1 MTEDMLYEDS
11 SKIFVDVRFVLIG
24 FDPLR
29 KEQIRSKL
37 VEGGGVDAGK
47 YGPDCTHLIVD
58 SIIYDD
64 PICVS
69 ARRVGKIVVTSLWVA
84 HSFDLGMPVDHHSV
98 MYRPPRNL
106 NGIPGAKSL
115 IVCLT
120 GYQRQDRDDIMTM
133 VGLMGANF
141 SKPLVANKVTH
152 LICYKFEGEKYELA
166 KKMKTIKLVNHQ
178 WLEDCLKSWE
188 ILSEAE
194 YAKSGYELDMME
206 AEAKDSEDENE
217 GIAANRSAETIAI
230 MGPEYPKSPNQFL
243 VKQEASTNI
252 SDLNIFRGLSGLG
265 NTKELSLSAS
275 KQSKSDQVPAFE
287 ESPNRHDE
295 MLNSNFCRTKEEPP
309 SSMQQN
315 GSDLVSVSNSAR
327 KSPHSC
333 SSREFPRKFSSP
345 MTSEH
350 MKSYSGSPAAT
361 EAGIG
366 YDCFNLSSQRGLEK
380 SELGVKTPK
389 NLSFS
394 GKGQSSRL
402 PEKRNMGISD
412 SSFKSPRTGNNP
424 ESIPDGYLTANRSE
438 ELINSSKLHSLSHG
452 GSHLLSTNPA
462 PHLDKG
468 VTLETMQHYDSTIS
482 NPATLSTGQGHDED
496 APQSSTCMMMGSK
509 GTSHATVDVSGP
521 LDERHD
527 VPSPVNE
534 RRDTL
539 KSNVLSEFN
548 KAGDDSMSGSKTLK
562 KRSLSKKT
570 LGSRQSLGK
579 GDGRNQKGSLLINKT
594 VLTNDSAASSSGG
607 REETEHQNILSST
620 KGEVLPADNA
630 DSSKEIERNN
640 FLNSEK
646 ESAKTNESLNDDTEA
661 PEDQEDE
668 ELNVLREKSTGTE
681 AQHSGLQSAEKKINA
696 NKMVHKNDRKD
707 IAKSLSTESN
717 EFETQKTSSGKETKL
732 SQSTSVGKASEEKVP
747 EGPKCLKKNSKK
759 TNLATKRAAASVE
772 GALSTESNE
781 FETQKTSSGKETKL
795 SQSTSVGKASEEKVP
810 EGPKCLKKNSK
821 KTNLATKR
829 AAASVEGA
837 LSTESNEFETQKTS
851 GKETKLSKST
861 SVGKA
866 SEEKVPEGP
875 KCLKKN
881 SKKTNL
887 ATKRAAASVEGALST
902 ESNEF
907 ETQKTS
913 GKETKLSKSTSV
925 GKASEEK
932 VPEGPKCL
940 KKNSKKTNLATKRAA
955 ASVEGALSTESNE
968 FETQKT
974 SSGKETKLS
983 QSTSVGKA
991 SEEKVPEG
999 PKCLKKNSKKTNLAT
1014 KRAAASVEGTERK
1027 KCRTDRN
1034 KVEAKKGKGFP
1045 SETGKATVISTE
1057 NQLKSSMDVEKENM
1071 SVIGLQN
1078 AGDNEHEADRSSPSD
1093 KKSRSL
1099 KVTEVQSEP
1108 RWFIVSGHRL
1118 QRKEF
1123 QQVIKRLKGKVCRD
1137 SHHWSYQATH
1147 FIVPA
1152 PVRRTEKFFAA
1163 ASSGRWILK
1172 TDYLTACVEAGKLL
1186 DEEPYEWHK
1195 KGLTED
1201 LAINLEAPRKWR
1213 LLRERTGH
1221 GALYGMR
1228 IIIYGDCIVPPLDTL
1243 KCAVKAGDGII
1254 LATSPPYSRFL
1265 ESGVDFAIVSE
1276 VMPRCDKWVQEFLRH
1291 EIPCVLPDYLV
1302 TYVCKP
1308 GYTLNNYVQYNTH
1321 SWAERSLKKHI
1332 NRLEEIVEEMEPS
1345 DDSSNDIA
1353 CQVCGSPDRGEVM
1366 LICGDESGS
1375 LGCGIGMHV
1384 DCCDPPLECVPE
1396 EDWFCPECSKNISNT
1411 STKRKSKKGTSNS
1424 KKKKK

>member
-194 YAKSGYELDMME
+194 YDKSGYELEMME

-230 MGPEYPKSPNQFL
+230 MGPENPKSPNQFL

-496 APQSSTCMMMGSK
+496 APQSSTCMIMGSK
-509 GTSHATVDVSGP
+509 GTSHATVDVSGT

-594 VLTNDSAASSSGG
+594 VLMNDSAASSSGG

-696 NKMVHKNDRKD
+696 NKMVNKNDRKD

-717 EFETQKTSSGKETKL
+717 EFETQKTSSGKETKLSKSTSVGKASEEKVPEGPKCLKKNCKKTNLATKRAAASVEGALSTESNEFETQKTSGKETKL

-781 FETQKTSSGKETKL
+781 FETQKT
-795 SQSTSVGKASEEKVP
+795 
-810 EGPKCLKKNSK
+810 
-821 KTNLATKR
+821 
-829 AAASVEGA
+829 
-837 LSTESNEFETQKTS
+837 
-851 GKETKLSKST
+851 
-861 SVGKA
+861 
-866 SEEKVPEGP
+866 
-875 KCLKKN
+875 
-881 SKKTNL
+881 
-887 ATKRAAASVEGALST
+887 
-902 ESNEF
+902 
-907 ETQKTS
+907 
-913 GKETKLSKSTSV
+913 
-925 GKASEEK
+925 
-932 VPEGPKCL
+932 
-940 KKNSKKTNLATKRAA
+940 
-955 ASVEGALSTESNE
+955 
-968 FETQKT
+968 
-974 SSGKETKLS
+974 SGKETKLS

-1078 AGDNEHEADRSSPSD
+1078 AGDNEHEAVRSSPSD

-1152 PVRRTEKFFAA
+1152 PVRRTEKFFGA

-1243 KCAVKAGDGII
+1243 KRAVKAGDGII

-1411 STKRKSKKGTSNS
+1411 STKRKFKKGTSNS

>member
-1 MTEDMLYEDS
+1 MTQDMLYEDS
-11 SKIFVDVRFVLIG
+11 SKIFVGVRFVLIG
-24 FDPLR
+24 FDPHR
-29 KEQIRSKL
+29 KEQIQSKL

-69 ARRVGKIVVTSLWVA
+69 ARRVGKTVVTSLWVA

-188 ILSEAE
+188 ILSEAD
-194 YAKSGYELDMME
+194 YDKSGYELEMME

-217 GIAANRSAETIAI
+217 GIAANRSTETIAI
-230 MGPEYPKSPNQFL
+230 MGPENPKSPNQFL

-252 SDLNIFRGLSGLG
+252 SGLNTSRGSSGLA
-265 NTKELSLSAS
+265 NRKELSLSAS

-366 YDCFNLSSQRGLEK
+366 FDCFNLSSQKGLEK
-380 SELGVKTPK
+380 SELGVNTPK

-394 GKGQSSRL
+394 GKGQSSKL

-412 SSFKSPRTGNNP
+412 SSFNSPRAGNNF

-438 ELINSSKLHSLSHG
+438 ELINSSKLHSLSHK
-452 GSHLLSTNPA
+452 GSHLLSRNPA

-496 APQSSTCMMMGSK
+496 APQSSTYMIVGLK
-509 GTSHATVDVSGP
+509 ETSHAAVDVSGP

-539 KSNVLSEFN
+539 KSNVLAEFN
-548 KAGDDSMSGSKTLK
+548 KAGDDSVSGSKTLK

-607 REETEHQNILSST
+607 REETEHQNILSAK

-646 ESAKTNESLNDDTEA
+646 ESAETNESLNDDTEA

-696 NKMVHKNDRKD
+696 NKVVNKNERED

-732 SQSTSVGKASEEKVP
+732 SKSTSVGKASEENVP
-747 EGPKCLKKNSKK
+747 EGPKCMKKNTKK

-772 GALSTESNE
+772 DA
-781 FETQKTSSGKETKL
+781 
-795 SQSTSVGKASEEKVP
+795 
-810 EGPKCLKKNSK
+810 
-821 KTNLATKR
+821 
-829 AAASVEGA
+829 
-837 LSTESNEFETQKTS
+837 
-851 GKETKLSKST
+851 
-861 SVGKA
+861 
-866 SEEKVPEGP
+866 
-875 KCLKKN
+875 
-881 SKKTNL
+881 
-887 ATKRAAASVEGALST
+887 
-902 ESNEF
+902 
-907 ETQKTS
+907 
-913 GKETKLSKSTSV
+913 
-925 GKASEEK
+925 
-932 VPEGPKCL
+932 
-940 KKNSKKTNLATKRAA
+940 
-955 ASVEGALSTESNE
+955 
-968 FETQKT
+968 
-974 SSGKETKLS
+974 
-983 QSTSVGKA
+983 
-991 SEEKVPEG
+991 
-999 PKCLKKNSKKTNLAT
+999 
-1014 KRAAASVEGTERK
+1014 ERK

-1034 KVEAKKGKGFP
+1034 KVEVKKGKGSP
-1045 SETGKATVISTE
+1045 SETGKASVISTE

-1071 SVIGLQN
+1071 PVIGLQN
-1078 AGDNEHEADRSSPSD
+1078 ASHSEHEADRSSPYD
-1093 KKSRSL
+1093 TKSRSL

-1137 SHHWSYQATH
+1137 SHQWSYQATH

-1163 ASSGRWILK
+1163 ASSGRWILN
-1172 TDYLTACVEAGKLL
+1172 TDYLTASVEAGKLL

-1195 KGLTED
+1195 KGFTED

-1221 GALYGMR
+1221 GALYGMK

-1243 KCAVKAGDGII
+1243 KRAVKAGDGII

-1308 GYTLNNYVQYNTH
+1308 GYTLSNYVQYNTH
-1321 SWAERSLKKHI
+1321 SWAERSLKKHV

-1384 DCCDPPLECVPE
+1384 DCCDPPLECIPE
-1396 EDWFCPECSKNISNT
+1396 EDWFCPECSKNMSNT
-1411 STKRKSKKGTSNS
+1411 STKRKSNKGTSTS

>member
-1 MTEDMLYEDS
+1 MTQDMLYEDS
-11 SKIFVDVRFVLIG
+11 SKIFVGVRFVLIG
-24 FDPLR
+24 FVSLR

-47 YGPDCTHLIVD
+47 YGPDCTHLIID
-58 SIIYDD
+58 SVIYDD

-152 LICYKFEGEKYELA
+152 LVCYKFEGEKYELA

-194 YAKSGYELDMME
+194 YDKSGYEMEMME

-217 GIAANRSAETIAI
+217 GITANRSAETIAI
-230 MGPEYPKSPNQFL
+230 MGPENPKSPNQFL

-252 SDLNIFRGLSGLG
+252 SELKNTFRGLPGLG

-345 MTSEH
+345 MTSEL
-350 MKSYSGSPAAT
+350 MKSYAGSPAAT

-366 YDCFNLSSQRGLEK
+366 FDCFNLSSQRGLEK

-438 ELINSSKLHSLSHG
+438 ELINSSKLNSLSHG
-452 GSHLLSTNPA
+452 GSHLLSRNPT

-468 VTLETMQHYDSTIS
+468 VTLETMQHHDSTIS

-496 APQSSTCMMMGSK
+496 APQSSTCMIMGLK

-534 RRDTL
+534 RRDTP
-539 KSNVLSEFN
+539 KSNVLAEFN
-548 KAGDDSMSGSKTLK
+548 KAGDDSMLESKTLK

-668 ELNVLREKSTGTE
+668 ELNVLREKSTETE
-681 AQHSGLQSAEKKINA
+681 AQHSGLQSVEKKINA
-696 NKMVHKNDRKD
+696 NKVVNKNDRKH

-717 EFETQKTSSGKETKL
+717 EFETQRTS
-732 SQSTSVGKASEEKVP
+732 
-747 EGPKCLKKNSKK
+747 
-759 TNLATKRAAASVE
+759 
-772 GALSTESNE
+772 
-781 FETQKTSSGKETKL
+781 
-795 SQSTSVGKASEEKVP
+795 
-810 EGPKCLKKNSK
+810 
-821 KTNLATKR
+821 
-829 AAASVEGA
+829 
-837 LSTESNEFETQKTS
+837 S

-887 ATKRAAASVEGALST
+887 ATKRAAASVEGA
-902 ESNEF
+902 
-907 ETQKTS
+907 
-913 GKETKLSKSTSV
+913 
-925 GKASEEK
+925 
-932 VPEGPKCL
+932 
-940 KKNSKKTNLATKRAA
+940 
-955 ASVEGALSTESNE
+955 
-968 FETQKT
+968 
-974 SSGKETKLS
+974 
-983 QSTSVGKA
+983 
-991 SEEKVPEG
+991 
-999 PKCLKKNSKKTNLAT
+999 
-1014 KRAAASVEGTERK
+1014 ERK
-1027 KCRTDRN
+1027 KCRTDGI
-1034 KVEAKKGKGFP
+1034 KVEAKKGKRSP

-1057 NQLKSSMDVEKENM
+1057 NQLKNSMDVEKENVP
-1071 SVIGLQN
+1071 VIGLQN
-1078 AGDNEHEADRSSPSD
+1078 ASYNEHEADRSSPYD

-1099 KVTEVQSEP
+1099 QVTKVQSEP

-1137 SHHWSYQATH
+1137 SHQWSYPATH

-1243 KCAVKAGDGII
+1243 KRAVKAGDGII

-1276 VMPRCDKWVQEFLRH
+1276 VMPRCDRWVQEFLRY

-1321 SWAERSLKKHI
+1321 SWAERSLKKHV

-1384 DCCDPPLECVPE
+1384 DCCDPLLECVPE

-1411 STKRKSKKGTSNS
+1411 STKRKSKKGTSTS

>member
-1 MTEDMLYEDS
+1 MTQDMLYEDS
-11 SKIFVDVRFVLIG
+11 SKIFVGVRFVLIG
-24 FDPLR
+24 FDSLR
-29 KEQIRSKL
+29 KAQIRSKL

-152 LICYKFEGEKYELA
+152 LVCYKFEGEKYELA

-194 YAKSGYELDMME
+194 YDKSGYELEMME

-217 GIAANRSAETIAI
+217 GIAANRPAETIAI
-230 MGPEYPKSPNQFL
+230 MGPENPKSPNQFL

-252 SDLNIFRGLSGLG
+252 SELKNTVRGLPGLG

-345 MTSEH
+345 MTSEL
-350 MKSYSGSPAAT
+350 MKSYAGSPAAT

-366 YDCFNLSSQRGLEK
+366 FDCFNLSSQRGLEK

-438 ELINSSKLHSLSHG
+438 ELINSSKLNSLSHG
-452 GSHLLSTNPA
+452 GSHLLSRDPT

-468 VTLETMQHYDSTIS
+468 VTLETMQHHDSTIS
-482 NPATLSTGQGHDED
+482 NPATLSTEQGHDED
-496 APQSSTCMMMGSK
+496 APQSSTCMIMGSK

-534 RRDTL
+534 RRDTP
-539 KSNVLSEFN
+539 KSNVLAEFN
-548 KAGDDSMSGSKTLK
+548 KAGDDSMLESKTLK

-579 GDGRNQKGSLLINKT
+579 RDGRNQKGSLLINKT
-594 VLTNDSAASSSGG
+594 VLTNDSAASSSGR
-607 REETEHQNILSST
+607 REETEHQNIVSST

-668 ELNVLREKSTGTE
+668 ELNVLREKSTDTE

-696 NKMVHKNDRKD
+696 NKVVNKNDRKD

-717 EFETQKTSSGKETKL
+717 EFEIQRTS
-732 SQSTSVGKASEEKVP
+732 
-747 EGPKCLKKNSKK
+747 
-759 TNLATKRAAASVE
+759 
-772 GALSTESNE
+772 
-781 FETQKTSSGKETKL
+781 
-795 SQSTSVGKASEEKVP
+795 
-810 EGPKCLKKNSK
+810 
-821 KTNLATKR
+821 
-829 AAASVEGA
+829 
-837 LSTESNEFETQKTS
+837 S

-887 ATKRAAASVEGALST
+887 ATKRAAASVEGA
-902 ESNEF
+902 
-907 ETQKTS
+907 
-913 GKETKLSKSTSV
+913 
-925 GKASEEK
+925 
-932 VPEGPKCL
+932 
-940 KKNSKKTNLATKRAA
+940 
-955 ASVEGALSTESNE
+955 
-968 FETQKT
+968 
-974 SSGKETKLS
+974 
-983 QSTSVGKA
+983 
-991 SEEKVPEG
+991 
-999 PKCLKKNSKKTNLAT
+999 
-1014 KRAAASVEGTERK
+1014 ERK

-1034 KVEAKKGKGFP
+1034 KVEAKKGKGSP
-1045 SETGKATVISTE
+1045 SETAKATVISTE
-1057 NQLKSSMDVEKENM
+1057 NQLKNSMDVEKENVP
-1071 SVIGLQN
+1071 VIGLQN
-1078 AGDNEHEADRSSPSD
+1078 ASHNEREADRSSPYD

-1099 KVTEVQSEP
+1099 QVTKVQSEP

-1137 SHHWSYQATH
+1137 SHQWSYQATH
-1147 FIVPA
+1147 FIVPT

-1172 TDYLTACVEAGKLL
+1172 TDYLTACVEARKLL
-1186 DEEPYEWHK
+1186 DEEQYEWHK

-1243 KCAVKAGDGII
+1243 KRAVKAGDGII

-1276 VMPRCDKWVQEFLRH
+1276 VMPRCDKWVQEFLRY

-1321 SWAERSLKKHI
+1321 SWAERSLKKHV

-1353 CQVCGSPDRGEVM
+1353 CQVCGSLDRGEVM

-1411 STKRKSKKGTSNS
+1411 STKRKSKKGTSTS
-1424 KKKKK
+1424 KKKKR

>member
-37 VEGGGVDAGK
+37 VEGGGVDAVK

-194 YAKSGYELDMME
+194 YDKSGYELEMME

-230 MGPEYPKSPNQFL
+230 MGPENPKNPNQFL
-243 VKQEASTNI
+243 VKQEASTSI

-438 ELINSSKLHSLSHG
+438 ELINSSKLNSLSHG
-452 GSHLLSTNPA
+452 GSHLLSRNPA

-468 VTLETMQHYDSTIS
+468 VTLETMQHHDSTIS

-496 APQSSTCMMMGSK
+496 APQSSTCMIMGSK

-534 RRDTL
+534 RRDTP
-539 KSNVLSEFN
+539 KSNVLAEFN
-548 KAGDDSMSGSKTLK
+548 KAGDDSMLESKTLK

-607 REETEHQNILSST
+607 REEREHQNIVSST

-646 ESAKTNESLNDDTEA
+646 ESAKTNKSLNDDTEA

-668 ELNVLREKSTGTE
+668 ELNVLREKSTDTE

-696 NKMVHKNDRKD
+696 NKVVNKNDRKD

-717 EFETQKTSSGKETKL
+717 EFETQRTS
-732 SQSTSVGKASEEKVP
+732 
-747 EGPKCLKKNSKK
+747 
-759 TNLATKRAAASVE
+759 
-772 GALSTESNE
+772 
-781 FETQKTSSGKETKL
+781 
-795 SQSTSVGKASEEKVP
+795 
-810 EGPKCLKKNSK
+810 
-821 KTNLATKR
+821 
-829 AAASVEGA
+829 
-837 LSTESNEFETQKTS
+837 S

-887 ATKRAAASVEGALST
+887 ATKRAAASVEGA
-902 ESNEF
+902 
-907 ETQKTS
+907 
-913 GKETKLSKSTSV
+913 
-925 GKASEEK
+925 
-932 VPEGPKCL
+932 
-940 KKNSKKTNLATKRAA
+940 
-955 ASVEGALSTESNE
+955 
-968 FETQKT
+968 
-974 SSGKETKLS
+974 
-983 QSTSVGKA
+983 
-991 SEEKVPEG
+991 
-999 PKCLKKNSKKTNLAT
+999 
-1014 KRAAASVEGTERK
+1014 ERK

-1034 KVEAKKGKGFP
+1034 KVEAKKGKGSP

-1057 NQLKSSMDVEKENM
+1057 NQLKNSMDVEKENVP
-1071 SVIGLQN
+1071 VIGLQN
-1078 AGDNEHEADRSSPSD
+1078 ASHNEREADRSSPYD

-1099 KVTEVQSEP
+1099 QVTKVQSEP

-1137 SHHWSYQATH
+1137 SHQWSYQATH

-1243 KCAVKAGDGII
+1243 KRAVKAGDGII

-1321 SWAERSLKKHI
+1321 SWAERSLKKHV

-1411 STKRKSKKGTSNS
+1411 STKRKSKKGTSTS
-1424 KKKKK
+1424 KKKKR

>member
-1 MTEDMLYEDS
+1 MTQDMLYEDS
-11 SKIFVDVRFVLIG
+11 SKIFVGVRFVLIG
-24 FDPLR
+24 FDSLR

-152 LICYKFEGEKYELA
+152 LVCYKFEGEKYELA

-194 YAKSGYELDMME
+194 YDKSGYELEMME

-217 GIAANRSAETIAI
+217 GIAANRPAETIAI
-230 MGPEYPKSPNQFL
+230 MGPENPKSPNQFL

-252 SDLNIFRGLSGLG
+252 SELKNTVRGLPGLG

-345 MTSEH
+345 MTSEL
-350 MKSYSGSPAAT
+350 MKSYAGSPAAT

-366 YDCFNLSSQRGLEK
+366 FDCFNLSSQRGLEK

-438 ELINSSKLHSLSHG
+438 ELINSSKLNSLSHG
-452 GSHLLSTNPA
+452 GSHLLSRDPT

-468 VTLETMQHYDSTIS
+468 VTLETMQHHDSTIS
-482 NPATLSTGQGHDED
+482 NPATLSTEQGHDED
-496 APQSSTCMMMGSK
+496 APQSSTCMIMGSK

-534 RRDTL
+534 RRDTP
-539 KSNVLSEFN
+539 KSNVLAEFN
-548 KAGDDSMSGSKTLK
+548 KAGADSMLESKTLK

-579 GDGRNQKGSLLINKT
+579 RDGRNQKGSLLINKT
-594 VLTNDSAASSSGG
+594 VLTNDSAASSSGR
-607 REETEHQNILSST
+607 REETEHQNIVSST

-668 ELNVLREKSTGTE
+668 ELNVLREKSTDTE

-696 NKMVHKNDRKD
+696 NKVVNKNDRKD

-717 EFETQKTSSGKETKL
+717 EFEIQRTS
-732 SQSTSVGKASEEKVP
+732 
-747 EGPKCLKKNSKK
+747 
-759 TNLATKRAAASVE
+759 
-772 GALSTESNE
+772 
-781 FETQKTSSGKETKL
+781 
-795 SQSTSVGKASEEKVP
+795 
-810 EGPKCLKKNSK
+810 
-821 KTNLATKR
+821 
-829 AAASVEGA
+829 
-837 LSTESNEFETQKTS
+837 S

-887 ATKRAAASVEGALST
+887 ATKRAAASVEGA
-902 ESNEF
+902 
-907 ETQKTS
+907 
-913 GKETKLSKSTSV
+913 
-925 GKASEEK
+925 
-932 VPEGPKCL
+932 
-940 KKNSKKTNLATKRAA
+940 
-955 ASVEGALSTESNE
+955 
-968 FETQKT
+968 
-974 SSGKETKLS
+974 
-983 QSTSVGKA
+983 
-991 SEEKVPEG
+991 
-999 PKCLKKNSKKTNLAT
+999 
-1014 KRAAASVEGTERK
+1014 ERK

-1034 KVEAKKGKGFP
+1034 KVEAKKGKGSP
-1045 SETGKATVISTE
+1045 SETAKATVISTE
-1057 NQLKSSMDVEKENM
+1057 NQLKNSMDVEKENVP
-1071 SVIGLQN
+1071 VIGLQN
-1078 AGDNEHEADRSSPSD
+1078 ASHNEREADRSSPYD

-1099 KVTEVQSEP
+1099 QVTKVQSEP

-1137 SHHWSYQATH
+1137 SHQWSYQATH

-1186 DEEPYEWHK
+1186 DEEQYEWHK

-1243 KCAVKAGDGII
+1243 KRAVKAGDGII

-1276 VMPRCDKWVQEFLRH
+1276 VMPRCDKWVQEFLRY

-1321 SWAERSLKKHI
+1321 SWAERSLKKHV

-1353 CQVCGSPDRGEVM
+1353 CQVCGSLDRGEVM

-1411 STKRKSKKGTSNS
+1411 STKRKSKKGTSTS
-1424 KKKKK
+1424 KKKKR

>member
-1 MTEDMLYEDS
+1 MLYEDS
-11 SKIFVDVRFVLIG
+11 SKIFVGVRFVLIG
-24 FDPLR
+24 FDPFG
-29 KEQIRSKL
+29 KAQIRSKL
-37 VEGGGVDAGK
+37 VEGGGVDEGK

-58 SIIYDD
+58 NIIYDD

-98 MYRPPRNL
+98 MYRPPKNL

-188 ILSEAE
+188 ILSEAA
-194 YAKSGYELDMME
+194 YDKSGYELEMME

-217 GIAANRSAETIAI
+217 GIAANRSGETIAI
-230 MGPEYPKSPNQFL
+230 MGPENPKSPNQFL

-252 SDLNIFRGLSGLG
+252 SDLNSFRGLSGLG
-265 NTKELSLSAS
+265 NTNELSFSAS

-287 ESPNRHDE
+287 ESPNRHAE
-295 MLNSNFCRTKEEPP
+295 MLNSNFCRTIEEPP

-315 GSDLVSVSNSAR
+315 GSDLVSVLNSSR

-333 SSREFPRKFSSP
+333 SSREIPRKFSSP
-345 MTSEH
+345 IISEQ
-350 MKSYSGSPAAT
+350 MKSYAGRPATT
-361 EAGIG
+361 EAGMG
-366 YDCFNLSSQRGLEK
+366 FDCFNLSSQRGPEK
-380 SELGVKTPK
+380 SELGVKTPN

-402 PEKRNMGISD
+402 PEKRKMGISD
-412 SSFKSPRTGNNP
+412 SSFKSPRTGNNS
-424 ESIPDGYLTANRSE
+424 ESIPDGYLTTNRSE
-438 ELINSSKLHSLSHG
+438 ELINTSKLHSLSHE
-452 GSHLLSTNPA
+452 GSHLLSRNPA

-468 VTLETMQHYDSTIS
+468 VTLDSMQNHDSTIS
-482 NPATLSTGQGHDED
+482 NHATLSTRQGHDED
-496 APQSSTCMMMGSK
+496 APRSGTCMIMRSK
-509 GTSHATVDVSGP
+509 GTSHATVDVSGL

-527 VPSPVNE
+527 VPSPVVE
-534 RRDTL
+534 RRDAL
-539 KSNVLSEFN
+539 KSNVLAEFD
-548 KAGDDSMSGSKTLK
+548 KAGDDFFSGSKTLK

-570 LGSRQSLGK
+570 FGSRQSLGK
-579 GDGRNQKGSLLINKT
+579 GDGRNQKGSLLISKT
-594 VLTNDSAASSSGG
+594 VLMNDLAASSSGG

-620 KGEVLPADNA
+620 KGEVLPEDNA
-630 DSSKEIERNN
+630 DPSKEIEINS

-646 ESAKTNESLNDDTEA
+646 EAAKTNESLNDDTEA

-668 ELNVLREKSTGTE
+668 ELNVLREKSTDTE
-681 AQHSGLQSAEKKINA
+681 AQHSGLQSVEKKTNG
-696 NKMVHKNDRKD
+696 NKVVNKNDRKD
-707 IAKSLSTESN
+707 IAKRLSTENNKS
-717 EFETQKTSSGKETKL
+717 ETQKTFSGKEIKL
-732 SQSTSVGKASEEKVP
+732 NVSTSVGKASEEKVP
-747 EGPKCLKKNSKK
+747 KGQKSLKKNSKK
-759 TNLATKRAAASVE
+759 TNLATKRAAVSVE
-772 GALSTESNE
+772 GA
-781 FETQKTSSGKETKL
+781 
-795 SQSTSVGKASEEKVP
+795 
-810 EGPKCLKKNSK
+810 
-821 KTNLATKR
+821 
-829 AAASVEGA
+829 
-837 LSTESNEFETQKTS
+837 
-851 GKETKLSKST
+851 
-861 SVGKA
+861 
-866 SEEKVPEGP
+866 
-875 KCLKKN
+875 
-881 SKKTNL
+881 
-887 ATKRAAASVEGALST
+887 
-902 ESNEF
+902 
-907 ETQKTS
+907 
-913 GKETKLSKSTSV
+913 
-925 GKASEEK
+925 
-932 VPEGPKCL
+932 
-940 KKNSKKTNLATKRAA
+940 
-955 ASVEGALSTESNE
+955 
-968 FETQKT
+968 
-974 SSGKETKLS
+974 
-983 QSTSVGKA
+983 
-991 SEEKVPEG
+991 
-999 PKCLKKNSKKTNLAT
+999 
-1014 KRAAASVEGTERK
+1014 ERK
-1027 KCRTDRN
+1027 KSRTDRN
-1034 KVEAKKGKGFP
+1034 KVEAKKGKGSP

-1057 NQLKSSMDVEKENM
+1057 HQLKSSMDVEKENM
-1071 SVIGLQN
+1071 PVIERQN
-1078 AGDNEHEADRSSPSD
+1078 ATHNKHEANRSSPHD
-1093 KKSRSL
+1093 KTSRSL
-1099 KVTEVQSEP
+1099 QVTKVQSEP

-1137 SHHWSYQATH
+1137 SHQWSYQATH

-1228 IIIYGDCIVPPLDTL
+1228 IIVYGDCIVPPLDTL
-1243 KCAVKAGDGII
+1243 KRAVKAGDGII

-1291 EIPCVLPDYLV
+1291 EIPCVLPDFLV
-1302 TYVCKP
+1302 TYVCKS

-1321 SWAERSLKKHI
+1321 AWAERSLKKHA
-1332 NRLEEIVEEMEPS
+1332 NRLEEIVEEMVQS

-1353 CQVCGSPDRGEVM
+1353 CQVCGSPDREEVM

-1375 LGCGIGMHV
+1375 RGCGIGMHV

-1396 EDWFCPECSKNISNT
+1396 EDWFCPECTKNKSNT
-1411 STKRKSKKGTSNS
+1411 STKRKSRKGTSTS

>member
-1 MTEDMLYEDS
+1 MTQDMLYEDS
-11 SKIFVDVRFVLIG
+11 SKIFVGVRFVLIG
-24 FDPLR
+24 FDPHR
-29 KEQIRSKL
+29 KEQIQSKL

-152 LICYKFEGEKYELA
+152 LVCYKFEGEKYELA

-194 YAKSGYELDMME
+194 YDKSGYELEMME

-230 MGPEYPKSPNQFL
+230 MGPENPKSPNRFL

-252 SDLNIFRGLSGLG
+252 SDLNTSRGSSVLG

-366 YDCFNLSSQRGLEK
+366 FDCFNLSSQKGLEK
-380 SELGVKTPK
+380 SELGVTTPK

-394 GKGQSSRL
+394 GKGQSSKL

-412 SSFKSPRTGNNP
+412 SSFKSPRAGNIFV
-424 ESIPDGYLTANRSE
+424 SIPDGYLTSNHSE
-438 ELINSSKLHSLSHG
+438 ELINSSKLHSLSHK
-452 GSHLLSTNPA
+452 GSHLLSRNPA

-496 APQSSTCMMMGSK
+496 APQSSTYMIVGSK
-509 GTSHATVDVSGP
+509 ETSHAAVDVSGP

-539 KSNVLSEFN
+539 KSNVLAEFN

-607 REETEHQNILSST
+607 REETEHQNILSSK

-630 DSSKEIERNN
+630 DPSKEIERNN

-668 ELNVLREKSTGTE
+668 ELNVLREKFTGTE
-681 AQHSGLQSAEKKINA
+681 AQHSGLQSAEKKLNA
-696 NKMVHKNDRKD
+696 NKVVNKNERED

-717 EFETQKTSSGKETKL
+717 EFETQKTS
-732 SQSTSVGKASEEKVP
+732 
-747 EGPKCLKKNSKK
+747 
-759 TNLATKRAAASVE
+759 
-772 GALSTESNE
+772 
-781 FETQKTSSGKETKL
+781 
-795 SQSTSVGKASEEKVP
+795 
-810 EGPKCLKKNSK
+810 
-821 KTNLATKR
+821 
-829 AAASVEGA
+829 
-837 LSTESNEFETQKTS
+837 S

-887 ATKRAAASVEGALST
+887 ATERAAVSVEGALST

-913 GKETKLSKSTSV
+913 SGKKTKLSKSTSV

-940 KKNSKKTNLATKRAA
+940 QKNSKKTNLATKRAA
-955 ASVEGALSTESNE
+955 VSVEGALSTESNE
-968 FETQKT
+968 FETQKI

-983 QSTSVGKA
+983 KSTSVGKA
-991 SEEKVPEG
+991 SEENVPEG
-999 PKCLKKNSKKTNLAT
+999 PKCMKKNTKKTNLAT
-1014 KRAAASVEGTERK
+1014 KRAAASVEDAERK
-1027 KCRTDRN
+1027 KCRTDSN
-1034 KVEAKKGKGFP
+1034 KVEVKKGKGSP
-1045 SETGKATVISTE
+1045 SETGKASVISTE
-1057 NQLKSSMDVEKENM
+1057 NQLKSSMDVERENM
-1071 SVIGLQN
+1071 PVVGLQN
-1078 AGDNEHEADRSSPSD
+1078 ASHSEHEADRSSPYD
-1093 KKSRSL
+1093 TKSRSL

-1137 SHHWSYQATH
+1137 SHQWSYQATH

-1163 ASSGRWILK
+1163 ASSGRWILN
-1172 TDYLTACVEAGKLL
+1172 TDYLTASVEAGKLL

-1195 KGLTED
+1195 KGFTED

-1221 GALYGMR
+1221 GALYGMK

-1243 KCAVKAGDGII
+1243 KRAVKAGDGII

-1308 GYTLNNYVQYNTH
+1308 GYTLSNYVQYNTH
-1321 SWAERSLKKHI
+1321 SWAERSLKKHV

-1384 DCCDPPLECVPE
+1384 DCCDPPLECIPE
-1396 EDWFCPECSKNISNT
+1396 EDWFCPECSKNMSNT
-1411 STKRKSKKGTSNS
+1411 STKRKSKKGTSTS
-1424 KKKKK
+1424 KKKKKK

>member
-1 MTEDMLYEDS
+1 MTQDMLYEDS
-11 SKIFVDVRFVLIG
+11 SKIFVGVRFVLIG
-24 FDPLR
+24 FDSLR

-152 LICYKFEGEKYELA
+152 LVCYKFEGEKYELA

-194 YAKSGYELDMME
+194 YDKSGYELEMME

-217 GIAANRSAETIAI
+217 GIAANRPAETIAI
-230 MGPEYPKSPNQFL
+230 MGPENPKSPNQFL

-252 SDLNIFRGLSGLG
+252 SELKNTVRGLPGLG

-345 MTSEH
+345 MTSEL
-350 MKSYSGSPAAT
+350 MKSYAGSPAAT

-366 YDCFNLSSQRGLEK
+366 FDCFNLSSQRGLEK

-438 ELINSSKLHSLSHG
+438 ELINSSKLNSLSHG
-452 GSHLLSTNPA
+452 GSHLLSRDPT

-468 VTLETMQHYDSTIS
+468 VTLETMQHHDSTIS
-482 NPATLSTGQGHDED
+482 NPATLSTEQGHDED
-496 APQSSTCMMMGSK
+496 APQSSTCMIMGSK

-534 RRDTL
+534 RRDTP
-539 KSNVLSEFN
+539 KSNVLAEFN
-548 KAGDDSMSGSKTLK
+548 KAGDDSMLESKTLK

-579 GDGRNQKGSLLINKT
+579 RDGRNQKGSLLINKT
-594 VLTNDSAASSSGG
+594 VLTNDSAASSSGR
-607 REETEHQNILSST
+607 REETEHQNIVSST

-668 ELNVLREKSTGTE
+668 ELNVLREKSTDTE

-696 NKMVHKNDRKD
+696 NKVVNKNDRKD

-717 EFETQKTSSGKETKL
+717 EFEIQRTS
-732 SQSTSVGKASEEKVP
+732 
-747 EGPKCLKKNSKK
+747 
-759 TNLATKRAAASVE
+759 
-772 GALSTESNE
+772 
-781 FETQKTSSGKETKL
+781 
-795 SQSTSVGKASEEKVP
+795 
-810 EGPKCLKKNSK
+810 
-821 KTNLATKR
+821 
-829 AAASVEGA
+829 
-837 LSTESNEFETQKTS
+837 S

-887 ATKRAAASVEGALST
+887 ATKRAAASVEGA
-902 ESNEF
+902 
-907 ETQKTS
+907 
-913 GKETKLSKSTSV
+913 
-925 GKASEEK
+925 
-932 VPEGPKCL
+932 
-940 KKNSKKTNLATKRAA
+940 
-955 ASVEGALSTESNE
+955 
-968 FETQKT
+968 
-974 SSGKETKLS
+974 
-983 QSTSVGKA
+983 
-991 SEEKVPEG
+991 
-999 PKCLKKNSKKTNLAT
+999 
-1014 KRAAASVEGTERK
+1014 ERK

-1034 KVEAKKGKGFP
+1034 KVEAKKGKGSP
-1045 SETGKATVISTE
+1045 SETAKATVISTE
-1057 NQLKSSMDVEKENM
+1057 NQLKNSMDVEKENVP
-1071 SVIGLQN
+1071 VIGLQN
-1078 AGDNEHEADRSSPSD
+1078 ASHNEREADRSSPYD

-1099 KVTEVQSEP
+1099 QVTKVQSEP

-1137 SHHWSYQATH
+1137 SHQWSYQATH

-1186 DEEPYEWHK
+1186 DEEQYEWHK

-1243 KCAVKAGDGII
+1243 KRAVKAGDGII

-1276 VMPRCDKWVQEFLRH
+1276 VMPRCDKWVQEFLRY

-1321 SWAERSLKKHI
+1321 SWAERSLKKHV

-1353 CQVCGSPDRGEVM
+1353 CQVCGSLDRGEVM

-1411 STKRKSKKGTSNS
+1411 STKRKSKKGTSTS
-1424 KKKKK
+1424 KKKKR